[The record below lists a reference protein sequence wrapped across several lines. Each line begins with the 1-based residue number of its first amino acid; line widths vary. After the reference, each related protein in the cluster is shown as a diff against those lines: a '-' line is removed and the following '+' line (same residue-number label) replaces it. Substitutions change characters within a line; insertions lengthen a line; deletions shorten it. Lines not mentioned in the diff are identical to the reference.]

1 MTALILR
8 LNANPTLVQVLGAVG
23 MFIMGALLGY
33 AIGLSYEMHY
43 VEMQ

>member
-1 MTALILR
+1 
-8 LNANPTLVQVLGAVG
+8 